1 MSSMD
6 MDKTELAVLSSCGLF
21 AGIEGLPLE
30 KLLGCL
36 GADTGHFEKN
46 AVIYHQGQAISSCA
60 VILSG
65 AVRAETVN
73 DAGERTL
80 MACHGPGALVGDVL
94 MATPGGLS
102 PVYVLAAEATRVLFL
117 PFRQIMGGCRECCP
131 AHTRLRENLVGEIA
145 QKYWI
150 QKRRLGYLSV
160 SSLRGRVAMYLLDQ
174 AQGTPTFCLGTSREN
189 MADYLCVNRSALSR
203 ELARMKQEGLLDYY
217 RDTFRLLDP
226 EALEQY
232 RQ

>member
-1 MSSMD
+1 MN
-6 MDKTELAVLSSCGLF
+6 ENEQAVLVSCALF
-21 AGIEGLPLE
+21 AGIGGRELE

-46 AVIYHQGQAISSCA
+46 AVLYHQGQAVASCA

-73 DAGERTL
+73 NAGERTL
-80 MACHGPGALVGDVL
+80 MAWHGPGALVGDVL
-94 MATPGGLS
+94 MSTPGGVS
-102 PVYVLAAEATRVLFL
+102 PVYVIAAEPTRVLFL

-131 AHTRLRENLVGEIA
+131 AHARLRENLIGEIA
-145 QKYWI
+145 QKYWA
-150 QKRRLGYLSV
+150 QRRRLGYLSNG
-160 SSLRGRVAMYLLDQ
+160 SLRGRIAMYLLDRSGG
-174 AQGTPTFCLGTSREN
+174 AATFSLGLSREN

-203 ELARMKQEGLLDYY
+203 ELARMKQEGLIDYY

-226 EALEQY
+226 DALARWAQ
-232 RQ
+232 